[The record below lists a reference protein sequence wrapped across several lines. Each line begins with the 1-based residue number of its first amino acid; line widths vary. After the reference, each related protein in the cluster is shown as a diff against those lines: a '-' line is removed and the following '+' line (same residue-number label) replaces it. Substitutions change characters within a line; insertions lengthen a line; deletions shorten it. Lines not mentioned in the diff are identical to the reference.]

1 MNDKI
6 QSALDAASA
15 SAASLPIA
23 AKVSGAVG
31 ATGGVV
37 SVAGYNLGSDI
48 AAWVGAGAAVAGMLI
63 GSLLTWYYKHQ
74 ESKRA
79 LHFKRQ
85 EDARA
90 AELHEIEMKLKR
102 QKLADCLES
111 GDCG

>member
-1 MNDKI
+1 MNDQI

-48 AAWVGAGAAVAGMLI
+48 AAWVGAGAAVAGALI
-63 GSLLTWYYKHQ
+63 GALLTWYYKRQ
-74 ESKRA
+74 ENKRA
-79 LHFKRQ
+79 Q
-85 EDARA
+85 EIHD
-90 AELHEIEMKLKR
+90 IEMALKR
-102 QKLADCLES
+102 KQLEDCLN
-111 GDCG
+111 GGNCG